1 MAKILHHLHRRK
13 KSSVYDEARPPPRAS
28 NRLRGI
34 SAVGALLFALYFVV
48 PYLFRPPADPV
59 VNGQRVT
66 ECDRLA
72 AHPSDTLKVAT
83 GVTQDAVDI
92 PKARAACEQAI
103 REMPGNGR
111 ILYQLGRTFFYNDE
125 KVRGIEIFRQ
135 SADAGYPQGQ
145 FVLGLILMQGNGIEP
160 NPCEAGRLWLAA
172 ARQRHLYSKIFLG
185 QNWLDGGFSDCDIG
199 TTKQEL
205 DGLISAAEELADSEQ
220 QRDDVAMLK
229 KNWAQGAR

>member
-1 MAKILHHLHRRK
+1 VAKILHHLERRK
-13 KSSVYDEARPPPRAS
+13 KSGVYEEAPERPRAS
-28 NRLRGI
+28 GRLRGA
-34 SAVGALLFALYFVV
+34 SAVGALLFALYFVI
-48 PYLFRPPADPV
+48 PYLFRQPADPV

-72 AHPSDTLKVAT
+72 AHPSDTQKVAP

-103 REMPGNGR
+103 KEMPGNGR

-145 FVLGLILMQGNGIEP
+145 FVLGLIFMQGNGIEP
-160 NPCEAGRLWLAA
+160 NVCEAGRLWLAS
-172 ARQRHLYSKIFLG
+172 ARQRHLYSKVFLG
-185 QNWLDGGFSDCDIG
+185 QNWLDGSFAECDIG

-205 DGLISAAEELADSEQ
+205 DGLISAAEELADTEH
-220 QRDDVAMLK
+220 QRDDVAQLK
-229 KNWAQGAR
+229 KNWAEGAR